1 MTKGRPRIAPEIL
14 ERSGAYAINPSRKN
28 HEAPRA
34 NGKHPEKPDY
44 FDDDESQMWMQLC
57 SDLDEMGVMSTD
69 NRELM
74 IAYCCAFG
82 GWIKAKRMVAKLGQV
97 IVSKKTDG
105 TVVTRRNPFSVEL
118 HKYREEMNRL
128 LPEFGLT
135 PSSRSRLKSVK
146 TEEEDPFQE
155 WLKRATG

>member
-1 MTKGRPRIAPEIL
+1 MAKGRPRIAQEIL
-14 ERSGAYAINPSRKN
+14 ERSGAYSINPSRKN
-28 HEAPRA
+28 HDAPIA
-34 NGKHPEKPDY
+34 NGKHPKKPDY
-44 FDDDESQMWMQLC
+44 FDDDESQMWSQLC
-57 SDLDEMGVMSTD
+57 IDLDEMGIISSD
-69 NRELM
+69 IREIM

-97 IVSKKTDG
+97 LVTKKGDG

-146 TEEEDPFQE
+146 TEKEDEFAA
-155 WLKRATG
+155 WLSRGTG